1 MTTRRQNS
9 IRDVLPS
16 AGSCLFPQVDRPS
29 RRFRFP
35 FNPVKA
41 LAPLLSFVL
50 GGVSAFWLAG
60 CAGSY
65 QVKVDALSKPE
76 AEKAV
81 AYRLQTSGAGID
93 PKSLRNQEAERFV
106 RTALSGRGLYEAPKP
121 ELAEVVVNLDYG
133 VSEPKLVREMRTEPI
148 YRTLPGRVFT
158 AVVQVGVDK
167 NGNPIFATQTYQ
179 EPPSTEYIGDREYMV
194 TVVKYEKYLRI
205 SARENKPAGDNAPPA
220 ELWTVDVSS
229 EGESRDLRKHLPVL
243 AAATIDFVG
252 KDTRGQK
259 SIRLK
264 EEKEGA
270 VAFVKKGMDPA
281 PTTTPE
287 GTADPATTSAPEGT
301 TPVPPAPSPKG

>member
-1 MTTRRQNS
+1 MTNRLQNS
-9 IRDVLPS
+9 TRDTRLLQQGVAFC
-16 AGSCLFPQVDRPS
+16 AGLTDVPPRSPH
-29 RRFRFP
+29 
-35 FNPVKA
+35 PVKA
-41 LAPLLSFVL
+41 SFPLLSFAL
-50 GGVSAFWLAG
+50 AGAAACWLAG
-60 CAGSY
+60 CNNSY

-81 AYRLQTSGAGID
+81 AYRLQTSGSGID

-121 ELAEVVVNLDYG
+121 ELADVVVTLDYG

-194 TVVKYEKYLRI
+194 TVVKYEKYLRL

-243 AAATIDFVG
+243 AAATIEFVG

-270 VAFVKKGMDPA
+270 VAFVKKGMEPTGEAKPDAAPTPA
-281 PTTTPE
+281 P
-287 GTADPATTSAPEGT
+287 APDAVA
-301 TPVPPAPSPKG
+301 PVAPTPAPKG

>member
-1 MTTRRQNS
+1 MMTCRQNS
-9 IRDVLPS
+9 IRDMPPA
-16 AGSCLFPQVDRPS
+16 AGSCLFPPVDRRSS
-29 RRFRFP
+29 RPRSP

-41 LAPLLSFVL
+41 LAPLLSFAL
-50 GGVSAFWLAG
+50 GSVSAVWLAG

-81 AYRLQTSGAGID
+81 AYRLQTNAAGID

-121 ELAEVVVNLDYG
+121 ELAEIVVNLDYG

-194 TVVKYEKYLRI
+194 TVVKYEKYLRL
-205 SARENKPAGDNAPPA
+205 SARENQPAGDNAPPA

-229 EGESRDLRKHLPVL
+229 DGESRDLRKHLPVL

-281 PTTTPE
+281 PDAKSE
-287 GTADPATTSAPEGT
+287 GAAASAP
-301 TPVPPAPSPKG
+301 TPSPDAPTPARPAPSPKG

>member
-1 MTTRRQNS
+1 
-9 IRDVLPS
+9 
-16 AGSCLFPQVDRPS
+16 
-29 RRFRFP
+29 
-35 FNPVKA
+35 VKA
-41 LAPLLSFVL
+41 LAPLLSFAL
-50 GGVSAFWLAG
+50 GGASALWLAG
-60 CAGSY
+60 CTSGY

-81 AYRLQTSGAGID
+81 AYRLQTSGSGID

-106 RTALSGRGLYEAPKP
+106 RTALSGRGLYDAPRP
-121 ELAEVVVNLDYG
+121 ELADIVVNLDYG

-158 AVVQVGVDK
+158 AVVQVGPDK

-194 TVVKYEKYLRI
+194 TVVKYDKYLRL

-220 ELWTVDVSS
+220 ELWTVDVNS

-259 SIRLK
+259 SIRLT

-270 VAFVKKGMDPA
+270 VAFVKKGMEPA
-281 PTTTPE
+281 PAAKADAPAEPAPATPE
-287 GTADPATTSAPEGT
+287 T
-301 TPVPPAPSPKG
+301 SPKG